1 MKTTTTTLLALCGS
15 LALAA
20 TAGAQLTYTTGLDV
34 WLDASDIDGS
44 NNSTLTDGDPVAT
57 WLNKGTTGVNDAV
70 AILTGGAGGTNGVL
84 VTDGGNGAQDAI
96 KLANTR
102 YQFGQEWADSSAVT
116 MYFVLWQGTNSSA
129 SGSILTDY
137 GTVGSELRNL
147 RVAGGSA
154 GAYLRDASGET
165 TSVAH
170 GADDLADETW
180 ATIFYSYDPTTKT
193 ATWGELGNTNTNA
206 NALFDETTT
215 FEGTF
220 GGPVTL
226 FSFHNGDNTHD
237 FNGAVSE
244 VLIYDH
250 LLTPADQ
257 ATVEAYLVSKTTFP
271 DVDMDGISDVY
282 ELAHTDPAS
291 PINLVPGLD
300 DDTDGLTNLQEFL
313 GLDSTDA
320 DHGFGQT
327 LASVADSDD
336 DAIEDGDEVS
346 GALNPYQVGSIE
358 GDPPT
363 VIPGEATNPNDDDS
377 DGDGILDGEEVEG
390 GTDGFVTNPNLT
402 DTDGDFMGDSYEATN
417 NLLGGL
423 DPTDPA
429 DGDVGE
435 DLDNDGIDNFDEH
448 DATPQTR
455 ADMADTDGDG
465 YDDPVEDNFGSWA
478 GDTQTGT
485 DPTNPDTDGDGLLD
499 GKENPDLVAHNP
511 PTQYKTD
518 PNLFDTDGDLFGDGA
533 ELTVGTDPD
542 NINDF
547 PAGNN
552 RDFETGDRSAWTLV
566 AWSGS
571 ISMTIDSATP
581 LAGLHSLTS
590 GSDAVARSNTQDI
603 GTFTDFSYSMLFRIG
618 SLGTGGTPR
627 GMDWNLSPT
636 IGGDPSSDLRFK
648 VDPGGLFGIG
658 LNGGSGW
665 TAPLDDTSGLG
676 FTPTEG
682 TTYRWD
688 VTGTG
693 FDGTSSAAFDIRI
706 FDGATEVFTSTGNT
720 FTTGIGDPIES
731 VNFIRGHNWGGGGF
745 TVDEIS
751 IAPLVATDELVI
763 TDAGFNAGGTAFEV
777 TVTGLDTAKSYVLTR
792 SADLQDGFPVT
803 AFGPFTP
810 ASATETVSDPAPPAG
825 EAFYRIE
832 EAP

>member
-1 MKTTTTTLLALCGS
+1 MRTTATTLLALCGS
-15 LALAA
+15 LAFATTAA
-20 TAGAQLTYTTGLDV
+20 AQLTYTTGLDV

-44 NNSTLTDGDPVAT
+44 DNSTLTDGDPVAT
-57 WLNKGTTGVNDAV
+57 WLNKGTTGVNDGIV
-70 AILTGGAGGTNGVL
+70 VGGGTTFLAG
-84 VTDGGNGAQDAI
+84 GGNGPQDA
-96 KLANTR
+96 LTLNNTR
-102 YQFGQEWADSSAVT
+102 HQFGQEWGDSADVT

-129 SGSILTDY
+129 NGAILTDY

-154 GAYLRDASGET
+154 GAYLRDAVGET
-165 TSVAH
+165 VAVAH
-170 GADDLADETW
+170 GANDLADQTW
-180 ATIFYSYDPTTKT
+180 ATIFYSFDSATKT
-193 ATWGELGNTNTNA
+193 ATWGELGSTTTNTNA
-206 NALFDETTT
+206 AFDETTT
-215 FEGTF
+215 FEGPF

-226 FSFHNGDNTHD
+226 FSFHDGNNGHD
-237 FNGAVSE
+237 FNGFVSE

-250 LLTPADQ
+250 LLSPADQ
-257 ATVEAYLVSKTTFP
+257 ATVEAYLASKASFP
-271 DVDMDGISDVY
+271 DVDADGMSDAY
-282 ELAHTDPAS
+282 ELAHTDPPSDTA
-291 PINLVPGLD
+291 LVPGLD

-313 GLDSTDA
+313 GLDSTDT

-327 LASVADSDD
+327 LASVADSDGD
-336 DAIEDGDEVS
+336 TIDDGDEVS

-363 VIPGEATNPNDDDS
+363 SIPGEATDPNDDDS
-377 DGDGILDGEEVEG
+377 DGDGILDGEEVED
-390 GTDGFVTNPNLT
+390 GTDGFVTNPNLK
-402 DTDGDFMGDSYEATN
+402 DTDGDFMNDGYEATN

-429 DGDVGE
+429 DGDFGA
-435 DLDNDGIDNFDEH
+435 DLDGDGIDNFDEH
-448 DATPQTR
+448 DGTPQTR

-465 YDDPVEDNFGSWA
+465 YDDLAEDNVGVWGGVTA
-478 GDTQTGT
+478 TGT

-499 GKENPDLVAHNP
+499 GKENPDLAVHNP

-518 PNLFDTDGDLFGDGA
+518 PFLFDTDGDLFGDGA
-533 ELTVGTDPD
+533 EVTAGTDPD
-542 NINDF
+542 DINDV

-590 GSDAVARSNTQDI
+590 GSDAVARSNTQNT
-603 GTFTDFSYSMLFRIG
+603 GTFTDFSYSMLFRLD

-658 LNGGSGW
+658 LNGGDGW
-665 TAPLDDTSGLG
+665 NAPLDDTSGLG

-693 FDGTSSAAFDIRI
+693 FDGTSSAAFDLRI
-706 FDGATEVFTSTGNT
+706 FEGPTEVFTSTGNT
-720 FTTGIGDPIES
+720 FTTAIGDPIES

-745 TVDEIS
+745 TVDDIS
-751 IAPLVATDELVI
+751 IAALVATDELLI
-763 TDAGFNAGGTAFEV
+763 TAAGFNAGGTAFEV

-803 AFGPFTP
+803 AFGPWTP
-810 ASATETVSDPAPPAG
+810 ASATETVADPAPPSG
-825 EAFYRIE
+825 EAFYRVE